1 MSDNQSTKCRLDK
14 WLWAARF
21 FKTRSIAADAVSSG
35 KVRVDAERAKSAKE
49 VRIGMIIF
57 IKTRD
62 KEVEVEVMGLSNL
75 RKGAPEASL
84 LYQETADSIQKREQ
98 LKVTKTNDHALRDK
112 GAGRPT
118 KRQLRD
124 IRKFTGGSSY

>member
-49 VRIGMIIF
+49 VRIGMTIF
-57 IKTRD
+57 IKTHD
-62 KEVEVEVMGLSNL
+62 KEVEVEVTALSNL

-84 LYQETADSIQKREQ
+84 LYQETAESIQKREQ

-124 IRKFTGGSSY
+124 IRKFTSGSSY